1 LGHAGFAAKRES
13 LARHGHVDDPL
24 GWLKKI
30 AAKVLGYD
38 LNIQVIEAF
47 DKPQSLV
54 CTSEDGARKI
64 VFTPLSP
71 TDLRSINNNKHNR
84 LAQFADRSPLLSL
97 SRNVRIHEISVL
109 NGGILFDL
117 EIPLAWKG

>member
-54 CTSEDGARKI
+54 CTSTAQGKLCLHRFPPQIFAALITTSIIDWYNLRIAARCCHC
-64 VFTPLSP
+64 
-71 TDLRSINNNKHNR
+71 R
-84 LAQFADRSPLLSL
+84 AM
-97 SRNVRIHEISVL
+97 
-109 NGGILFDL
+109 
-117 EIPLAWKG
+117 